1 MINEGGIKNETKR
14 IKKTKKVNQTEI
26 AKYLNT
32 TQVTYG
38 RYELETCEPTIETLT
53 KLADYYN
60 VSLDYLVGRDF
71 SNDIGYLT
79 QQEKE
84 FFKTYK
90 QLNIQNQNKAIG
102 YVQGLFNG
110 QEEK

>member
-1 MINEGGIKNETKR
+1 MRLKELRKQ
-14 IKKTKKVNQTEI
+14 KKVNQTEI

-84 FFKTYK
+84 FLKTYL
-90 QLNIQNQNKAIG
+90 QLNAQNRIKIAG
-102 YVQGLFNG
+102 YALGLLAG
-110 QEEK
+110 QDEEK

>member
-1 MINEGGIKNETKR
+1 MRLKELRKQ
-14 IKKTKKVNQTEI
+14 KKVNQTEI

-84 FFKTYK
+84 FLKAYL
-90 QLNIQNQNKAIG
+90 QLNTQNRIKIAG
-102 YVQGLFNG
+102 YALGLLAG
-110 QEEK
+110 QDEEK